1 MNPIA
6 EIFNVLKFLFSV
18 DTKNIESTMYD
29 YLKSEYLT
37 FSWIL
42 IILNILF
49 LGFYYYLLY
58 QQTITKFIY
67 YFFFVIITFILNLII
82 TYFLFDIIIEPR
94 WQSGY
99 PELPNFLGLI
109 INMAVPFSIILFF
122 IQLIISVFFQLGIK
136 GAIRPFPKLNTIFH
150 KA

>member
-6 EIFNVLKFLFSV
+6 EIFNFLKFLFSV
-18 DTKNIESTMYD
+18 DTKNIENTMYD

-42 IILNILF
+42 ILLNVMF
-49 LGFYYYLLY
+49 VGFYYYLLY
-58 QQTITKFIY
+58 QQTITRLIY
-67 YFFFVIITFILNLII
+67 YIYFVIITFILNLFI
-82 TYFLFDIIIEPR
+82 TYTLFDIIIEPR

-99 PELPNFLGLI
+99 PQLPDILGLI
-109 INMAVPFSIILFF
+109 INMAVPFSIILFI
-122 IQLIISVFFQLGIK
+122 IQLIISIIFQLGIK
-136 GAIRPFPKLNTIFH
+136 GAIRPFPKLNTIFY